1 MDKISKA
8 YEVLYPGE
16 KQTVANK
23 TVKLSIL
30 LWTISV
36 LCSVILMFHDPSI
49 YSAATGILF
58 IIVLHYELVNSAVGS
73 QEIKIL
79 KQLEKYLS
87 AVRHS
92 YYINQMVEEAV
103 EDAMENCGYEMR
115 IHARKIHDIITS
127 DDPEDEM
134 NKYKQTAPNKFLRL
148 FLALSVT
155 VAEYGDEEVDGQSIY
170 LNNIKTLKHDIHI
183 ELMKLSETKFR
194 FSGLIFI
201 TVIPVFFLKTIKEWS
216 IVNLPELES
225 FYLGFKGIFLSII
238 IYLLT
243 VVSYI
248 IINQLKEVHSIV
260 PKDYIL
266 LDKLLCISWIN
277 RGLDNYIEKHYGK
290 MLSMGELLKKAG
302 DNEGI
307 KQFLLKR
314 ILYGTLAFI
323 TGVLIS
329 MGIHLSNNQY
339 ILNTLDRKSILLW
352 QELIMTILFALL
364 AYYFPYWMALSRKK
378 IANLNMEDEII
389 QYQSIIIM
397 LMNMKRISVFT
408 ILEFMESFAILFKE
422 SIQECINDYNA
433 GDIQALEKLREREP
447 FEPFQRLVDSLI
459 VCDKIGTK
467 RAFDEVN
474 SDRRYYQ
481 DKRRQ
486 ENEMNLAT
494 KVALGKLIAFVPIV
508 TTIGLYL
515 IVPFVMESIN
525 QLMEYS
531 NEWNMFL

>member
-1 MDKISKA
+1 
-8 YEVLYPGE
+8 
-16 KQTVANK
+16 
-23 TVKLSIL
+23 
-30 LWTISV
+30 
-36 LCSVILMFHDPSI
+36 
-49 YSAATGILF
+49 
-58 IIVLHYELVNSAVGS
+58 
-73 QEIKIL
+73 
-79 KQLEKYLS
+79 
-87 AVRHS
+87 
-92 YYINQMVEEAV
+92 
-103 EDAMENCGYEMR
+103 
-115 IHARKIHDIITS
+115 
-127 DDPEDEM
+127 
-134 NKYKQTAPNKFLRL
+134 
-148 FLALSVT
+148 
-155 VAEYGDEEVDGQSIY
+155 
-170 LNNIKTLKHDIHI
+170 
-183 ELMKLSETKFR
+183 
-194 FSGLIFI
+194 
-201 TVIPVFFLKTIKEWS
+201 
-216 IVNLPELES
+216 
-225 FYLGFKGIFLSII
+225 
-238 IYLLT
+238 
-243 VVSYI
+243 
-248 IINQLKEVHSIV
+248 
-260 PKDYIL
+260 
-266 LDKLLCISWIN
+266 
-277 RGLDNYIEKHYGK
+277 

-323 TGVLIS
+323 TGILIS

-378 IANLNMEDEII
+378 IAKMNMEDEII

-474 SDRRYYQ
+474 SDRSYYQ